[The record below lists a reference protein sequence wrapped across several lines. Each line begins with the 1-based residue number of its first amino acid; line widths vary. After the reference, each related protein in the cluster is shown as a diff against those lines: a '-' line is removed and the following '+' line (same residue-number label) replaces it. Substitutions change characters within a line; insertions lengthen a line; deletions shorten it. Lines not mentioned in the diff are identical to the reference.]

1 VRRILVVS
9 TPAILEA
16 RNLAAWITRERIPGI
31 RIAPSK
37 GEWGVFAPARYA
49 GRARRAFRKVV
60 AAANPGGFRVVFK
73 IRPQDPY
80 TVMKKRQKFGRSMQ
94 VADMLVKGIVTK
106 AAVLDSRGKVRFVA
120 FKRGSRAASNPGM
133 ESLADA
139 AVMMAARAARQY
151 LDVHKLS
158 ADPGALTSCLKS
170 WVKIK
175 FPEALK
181 DAKDA
186 IAAGMHAVAEQTFAA
201 TMRLAGIEA
210 AKEAAR
216 APSAGKNQP
225 NKPRF
230 YQDSMG
236 KIHDWNTGAI
246 ASLPVSPVVV
256 MSYRTKPPSLFKTWR
271 AGGER
276 HWDYLGPRKG
286 ENPRRARRKA
296 RRNARSYSRRGRAG
310 RVRRNGTMSTDEAWA
325 MIQWLAAHQRARWQV
340 YRQYAVRRLQ
350 TLHAG
355 SGQGISSS
363 DVNHTLVGMIVAG
376 DVPIPKGAPWRKAMK
391 NASIE
396 SRWPKMTETQ
406 REYALRIVGIE
417 RDTAE
422 LWSYKEWEDL
432 SSVVRVLLKRSW
444 RHGGDTTKI
453 RRVPVGVR

>member
-1 VRRILVVS
+1 VVS

-16 RNLAAWITRERIPGI
+16 RNLAAWITRGRIPGV
-31 RIAPSK
+31 RIAPSR
-37 GEWGVFAPARYA
+37 GEWGVFAPAGYA

-94 VADMLVKGIVTK
+94 IADMLVKGIVTK

-210 AKEAAR
+210 AKEAAKKATTNAR
-216 APSAGKNQP
+216 K
-225 NKPRF
+225 R
-230 YQDSMG
+230 
-236 KIHDWNTGAI
+236 
-246 ASLPVSPVVV
+246 
-256 MSYRTKPPSLFKTWR
+256 YRRVDELDRPFCYIC
-271 AGGER
+271 GES
-276 HWDYLGPRKG
+276 
-286 ENPRRARRKA
+286 ERKA
-296 RRNARSYSRRGRAG
+296 GPYRRGKHGRYKGRLLCRAHFTVRRNARSYSRRGRAG

-376 DVPIPKGAPWRKAMK
+376 DVPIPKGAPWRKAMQ

-406 REYALRIVGIE
+406 REYALRIVGIH

-422 LWSYKEWEDL
+422 LWAYKDWEDL
-432 SSVVRVLLKRSW
+432 SSVVRLLLKRSW

-453 RRVPVGVR
+453 RRVPAGVR